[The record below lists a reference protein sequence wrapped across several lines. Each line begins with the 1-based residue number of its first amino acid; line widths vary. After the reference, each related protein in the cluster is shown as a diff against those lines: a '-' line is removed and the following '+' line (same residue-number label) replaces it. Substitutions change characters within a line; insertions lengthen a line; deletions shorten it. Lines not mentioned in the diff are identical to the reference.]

1 MKKQSIIP
9 SHRIATLSAWCFR
22 LARALR
28 FPCLVLVGLL
38 AGGLVRLPAGEQG
51 MLMQVSGPGS
61 SVETGSRVSLWLTFM
76 NDAAEDL
83 TRTFPENLKGKLTS
97 GSLVEVID
105 FTRAASR
112 EPVEVRV
119 PAGRFVRREYE
130 VTLPALASGRA
141 TIEFLEPAGLNSLL
155 IEVKPRTVAVEESPQ
170 GSAFVRFF
178 KEAVL
183 QDEAFDSGAF
193 FKKHISGYEPFYFIA
208 GPESP
213 NAKFQV
219 SIKYQLVNADSRLA
233 AWAPALKGFHF
244 AYSQTSLWDW
254 NGESAPFFDSSYRP
268 EMLYRWER
276 AAGGG
281 ASDWFRLDWQAGA
294 QHESNGKGGSDS
306 RSLNIAYLRPTLTLG
321 KPDSLQL
328 SLSPRAWIY
337 VLDLDD
343 NRDLEDY
350 RGYVDLRAVVG
361 WAKGVQ
367 LSAIGRM
374 GDDRN
379 RGSVQLDLT
388 YPMMK
393 LLSGSF
399 SFYLHAQYFN
409 GYGESLLL
417 YNERGSSWRLGFS
430 LFR

>member
-1 MKKQSIIP
+1 MVTQ
-9 SHRIATLSAWCFR
+9 L
-22 LARALR
+22 
-28 FPCLVLVGLL
+28 
-38 AGGLVRLPAGEQG
+38 
-51 MLMQVSGPGS
+51 SGPAS
-61 SVETGSRVSLWLTFM
+61 AVETGSRVSLWLTFL
-76 NDAAEDL
+76 NDSADDL
-83 TRTFPENLKGKLTS
+83 PRTFPAKLKGKVTA
-97 GSLVEVID
+97 GSLVEEIE
-105 FTRAASR
+105 FTRAASG
-112 EPVEVRV
+112 EPAEVEVR
-119 PAGRFVRREYE
+119 AGRFVQREYE

-141 TIEFLEPAGLNSLL
+141 TIEFLDPAGLRPLL
-155 IEVKPRTVAVEESPQ
+155 IDVKPRTVTVEKSPQ
-170 GSAFVRFF
+170 GGAFVRFL

-193 FKKHISGYEPFYFIA
+193 FKKHISGYDPFYFIA
-208 GPESP
+208 GPDSP

-219 SIKYQLVNADSRLA
+219 SIKYQLVNAESRLA
-233 AWAPALKGFHF
+233 AQAPALKGFHF

-281 ASDWFRLDWQAGA
+281 ASDWYRLDLQAGA
-294 QHESNGKGGSDS
+294 QHESNGKGGADS
-306 RSLNIAYLRPTLTLG
+306 RSLNIAYLRPTLTVG

-328 SLSPRAWIY
+328 SLSPRAWVY

-343 NRDLEDY
+343 NPDMEDF

-393 LLSGSF
+393 LLAGSF

-417 YNERGSSWRLGFS
+417 YNQRGDSWRLGFS
-430 LFR
+430 LYR